1 MWSIKFCLYG
11 FLVLSAATA
20 VLALNTSGFVYKSG
34 TAGIGAL
41 IILLLQFQRLKPP
54 KAVWLVF
61 AAFLFSIG
69 GDWFLS
75 IMKGDN
81 GLFIKGIALYFI
93 AHLGYLWYAALN
105 GKLNRKFTVILLS
118 SFLLYFYFLLW
129 PRFEETM
136 LLLAVLIYLLISCL
150 SLGMA
155 VGMNG
160 SAIAKWAFV
169 FGVFLILISDTIIS
183 FKEFLGNNNYNYMIL
198 PTYYLAH
205 LSISFSLIR
214 AYGNSEK
221 NHRN

>member
-93 AHLGYLWYAALN
+93 AHLGYLWYATQN

-118 SFLLYFYFLLW
+118 SFLLVSLYIVFVLYQH
-129 PRFEETM
+129 
-136 LLLAVLIYLLISCL
+136 AV
-150 SLGMA
+150 
-155 VGMNG
+155 VV
-160 SAIAKWAFV
+160 FV
-169 FGVFLILISDTIIS
+169 F
-183 FKEFLGNNNYNYMIL
+183 
-198 PTYYLAH
+198 
-205 LSISFSLIR
+205 
-214 AYGNSEK
+214 
-221 NHRN
+221 

>member
-1 MWSIKFCLYG
+1 MCG
-11 FLVLSAATA
+11 
-20 VLALNTSGFVYKSG
+20 
-34 TAGIGAL
+34 
-41 IILLLQFQRLKPP
+41 
-54 KAVWLVF
+54 
-61 AAFLFSIG
+61 
-69 GDWFLS
+69 WFLS

-81 GLFIKGIALYFI
+81 GLFIKGFALYFI

-183 FKEFLGNNNYNYMIL
+183 LKEFLGNNNYNYMIL